1 MAADVTRPG
10 PERNDVFDVLQVTL
24 GTPLEEAVGA
34 DLVDVEPHQSSGV
47 HRHNQAE
54 TVLYILDGE
63 AVIRVGDDEVS
74 VRAGDRLLV
83 RRGQFHGVTTGE
95 RALRF
100 LSVQSPPILNKA
112 RGTLD
117 FELEGP
123 NSS

>member
-1 MAADVTRPG
+1 MATNVTRPN

-34 DLVDVEPHQSSGV
+34 DLVDVEPHRSSSV

-63 AVIRVGDDEVS
+63 ALIRVGDEEVA

-83 RRGQFHGVTTGE
+83 RRGQFHGVTTGDL
-95 RALRF
+95 ALRF

-117 FELEGP
+117 FEPLE
-123 NSS
+123 